1 MAWNQRIRIYFYKTG
16 NIPVYE
22 HELGVIVIAPW
33 KCQKVRGSL
42 APGTDWTNVYLKT
55 LCSYLSMRYQIWPCP
70 LLIISTQICFRSGIN
85 EPVGRI
91 WSENFRFLFALV
103 RSDPTNDRLRCVD
116 FYSSQF
122 RKNGQDN
129 LSPFDPLKSHLF
141 FAFMANQCIFPSVL
155 KSKGTK
161 DYRTSDDLRRDD
173 LEGHEI

>member
-1 MAWNQRIRIYFYKTG
+1 MSKGPW
-16 NIPVYE
+16 IP
-22 HELGVIVIAPW
+22 
-33 KCQKVRGSL
+33 GSRHRL
-42 APGTDWTNVYLKT
+42 DQ
-55 LCSYLSMRYQIWPCP
+55 CLSENPVF
-70 LLIISTQICFRSGIN
+70 ISEQSEQICFRSGIH